1 MADSPS
7 NIDPIEADVS
17 LAAALRRLP
26 LFPLPNAVLFP
37 HALLPL
43 HIFEDRYRAMTRDI
57 LSGARFLAIGLIAPE
72 ASRDDDRPDPD
83 DGSPAALSGE
93 AAEVRQRDRPR
104 VMPVA
109 GVGEVVMAHELPD
122 GRFNLVVRGRARVRI
137 DQELESERPYR
148 LVSATELPDFPI
160 ANPAEIAD
168 ADQTLRALIGRLA
181 EALPEGGE
189 LLRQVV
195 AAQEG
200 AAELVDGVAS
210 ALIADPVLRQRLLE
224 TRDVGQRFER
234 VSAEVVAMTA
244 RLGGGPGAA
253 N

>member
-1 MADSPS
+1 LADTPPVTTDPS
-7 NIDPIEADVS
+7 EPDAS
-17 LAAALRRLP
+17 LAATLRRVP

-43 HIFEDRYRAMTRDI
+43 HIFEERYRVMTRDI
-57 LSGARFLAIGLIAPE
+57 LTGSRLLAIGLIARGATD
-72 ASRDDDRPDPD
+72 ASDEHDEDDA
-83 DGSPAALSGE
+83 PAVL
-93 AAEVRQRDRPR
+93 PI
-104 VMPVA
+104 A

-137 DQELESERPYR
+137 DQELASDRPYR
-148 LVSATELPDFPI
+148 LVSATELPDFRV

-181 EALPEGGE
+181 DAIPEGGE
-189 LLRQVV
+189 LLRQVI
-195 AAQEG
+195 AAQESP
-200 AAELVDGVAS
+200 AELVDGVAS
-210 ALIADPVLRQRLLE
+210 ALIVDPVLRQRLLE
-224 TRDVGQRFER
+224 TRDVAQRLER

-244 RLGGGPGAA
+244 RLTGPSPA

>member
-1 MADSPS
+1 VPVTSDGA
-7 NIDPIEADVS
+7 

-43 HIFEDRYRAMTRDI
+43 HIFEERYRAMVRDV
-57 LSGARFLAIGLIAPE
+57 LTGARCLAVGLLMPE
-72 ASRDDDRPDPD
+72 APADDEL
-83 DGSPAALSGE
+83 PA
-93 AAEVRQRDRPR
+93 VQPI
-104 VMPVA
+104 A

-137 DQELESERPYR
+137 DRELPSGRPYR
-148 LVSATELPDFPI
+148 LVTATELPDLPI
-160 ANPAEIAD
+160 TSEREITD

-181 EALPEGGE
+181 DAIPEGGE

-195 AAQEG
+195 AAQESP
-200 AAELVDGVAS
+200 AELVDGVAS
-210 ALIADPVLRQRLLE
+210 ALIVDPALRQRLLE
-224 TRDVGQRFER
+224 TRDVGQRLER
-234 VSAEVVAMTA
+234 VAAEVVAMTA
-244 RLGGGPGAA
+244 RIAAPGAA

>member
-1 MADSPS
+1 MADSPAKT
-7 NIDPIEADVS
+7 DPSALDAS
-17 LAAALRRLP
+17 LTATLRRLP
-26 LFPLPNAVLFP
+26 LFPLPSAVLFP

-43 HIFEDRYRAMTRDI
+43 HIFEDRYREMTRDI
-57 LSGARFLAIGLIAPE
+57 LSGARCLAIGLIAPG
-72 ASRDDDRPDPD
+72 ASPEDERLAVLPI
-83 DGSPAALSGE
+83 
-93 AAEVRQRDRPR
+93 
-104 VMPVA
+104 A

-137 DQELESERPYR
+137 DEELASDRPYR
-148 LVSATELPDFPI
+148 LVSATQLPDLPI
-160 ANPAEIAD
+160 TNPAEVTD

-195 AAQEG
+195 AAQESP
-200 AAELVDGVAS
+200 AELVDGVAS
-210 ALIADPVLRQRLLE
+210 ALIVDPVLRQRLLE
-224 TRDVGQRFER
+224 TRDVGQRLER

>member
-1 MADSPS
+1 MADSP
-7 NIDPIEADVS
+7 IVTPPGE
-17 LAAALRRLP
+17 LAAVLRRLP

-43 HIFEDRYRAMTRDI
+43 HIFEERYRVMTRDI
-57 LSGARFLAIGLIAPE
+57 LIGARCLAIGLIAP
-72 ASRDDDRPDPD
+72 
-83 DGSPAALSGE
+83 G
-93 AAEVRQRDRPR
+93 AAEDDQRPA
-104 VMPVA
+104 VLPIA

-137 DQELESERPYR
+137 DEELPSEHPYR
-148 LVSATELPDFPI
+148 LVSATELPDLPI
-160 ANPAEIAD
+160 TNPGEIAD

-181 EALPEGGE
+181 EAIPEGGE

-195 AAQEG
+195 AAQESP
-200 AAELVDGVAS
+200 AELVDGVAS
-210 ALIADPVLRQRLLE
+210 ALIVDPVLRQRLLE
-224 TRDVGQRFER
+224 MRDVGQRLER

-244 RLGGGPGAA
+244 RLSGGSAGA